1 VIAASEGADRRPIDL
16 KELTMPTAEGSGGA
30 TASKLNA
37 EVSQGSRVFD
47 ARNHETLRE
56 LERYAQGRF
65 DPNSPLGVQAYEMR
79 IDLFS
84 RFGAFVLTRD
94 LLEQEAARLGVSLE
108 SGRAER
114 PTGRE

>member
-1 VIAASEGADRRPIDL
+1 
-16 KELTMPTAEGSGGA
+16 
-30 TASKLNA
+30 
-37 EVSQGSRVFD
+37 
-47 ARNHETLRE
+47 
-56 LERYAQGRF
+56 
-65 DPNSPLGVQAYEMR
+65 MR